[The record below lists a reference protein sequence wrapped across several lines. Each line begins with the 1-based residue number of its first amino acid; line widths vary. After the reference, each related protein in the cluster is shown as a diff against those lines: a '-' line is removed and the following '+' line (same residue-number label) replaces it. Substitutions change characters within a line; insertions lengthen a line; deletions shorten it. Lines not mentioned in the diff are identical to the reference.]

1 MALTPITGFCG
12 ESYKSRALGA
22 SAQRSVN
29 LRVEK
34 NEALGSKTPYTLFPR
49 SGKVQL
55 YDLSPAVGYT
65 GAWSSHNRVFVVHFA
80 QLYELLEGGYGSPI
94 GSVAGGPYAS
104 MRSNGNQLMVASGG
118 LGYIATGT
126 DFYRPIVS
134 FATGTVDVSGTAV
147 TWLSGDK
154 FLTGNPAS
162 DITPGDLMSFDDGTT
177 VITRTVS
184 VVTDDEN
191 IILGASAGTIN
202 HAFYQAGTQFLD
214 AGTVECIDGYFIV
227 NIPNSRQF
235 RISNLLNGKIWSAL
249 DIGEKLGTTDNIAA
263 VWNLSNQLLLIGD
276 NNSTEVWTDSGNA
289 DFPFTQ
295 VSGRSMSVGTDAIY
309 SVAKLNDG
317 SLCWLMCSDAGRG
330 VIVNTTGG
338 EPVRISDHALED
350 AIRGYSKIS
359 DAIASTYVEDGHSF
373 YRIDFPTPNKTWEFD
388 ATSRVW
394 VELGVATGDPD
405 VFNCDLGRLTVQVQ
419 WPGSGVRVRLA
430 FDYTSGKVWDVSP
443 DYLDDAGVEI
453 PIMRISPHVNTSL
466 ERTTCKAFAIDC
478 SLGVIPAGINGP
490 DGKPLIPLL
499 DMKYSDNGGRTYVD
513 AGNASLGRTGEFEGT
528 VLTDAELFDPTS
540 MSQTNPQLFNTRPYW
555 SGLGSFWIA
564 KTFKLTSTAKLVRA
578 IYAGLVELAP

>member
-1 MALTPITGFCG
+1 MPLTPIIGFCS
-12 ESYKSRALGA
+12 ESYRSRALGA
-22 SAQRSVN
+22 SAQRTVN
-29 LRVEK
+29 MRVER

-49 SGKVQL
+49 SGKVEL
-55 YDLSPAVGYT
+55 YDLAPSVGYT
-65 GAWSSHNRVFVVHFA
+65 GAWSSHNRVFAVHFA
-80 QLYELLEGGYGSPI
+80 QFYELEEAGFTAPI
-94 GSVAGGPYAS
+94 GSVAGGTQAS
-104 MRSNGNQLMVASGG
+104 IRSNGNQVMVASGG

-134 FATGTVDVSGTAV
+134 YATGTVDVSGTAV

-154 FLTGNPAS
+154 FT
-162 DITPGDLMSFDDGTT
+162 DVTPGELMSFDDGTT
-177 VITRTVS
+177 VVTRTVS

-191 IILGASAGTIN
+191 IVLGASAGTIN
-202 HAFYQAGTQFLD
+202 PAFYQVGTRFLD

-227 NIPNSRQF
+227 NIPNTRQF
-235 RISNLLNGKIWSAL
+235 RISNLLNGKIWSEI
-249 DIGEKLGTTDNIAA
+249 DIGEKLGTTDNISS

-295 VSGRSMSVGTDAIY
+295 VVGRSMSCGSDAVY
-309 SVAKLNDG
+309 SVGKMNDG

-350 AIRGYSKIS
+350 AIRSYSKIS
-359 DAIASTYVEDGHSF
+359 DAIASTYLEDGHSF
-373 YRIDFPTPNKTWEFD
+373 YRIDFPTANKTWEFD
-388 ATSRVW
+388 ATTRVW
-394 VELGVATGDPD
+394 VELGVSTGDPD
-405 VFNCDLGRLTVQVQ
+405 VFNCDKGRLTVQVQ
-419 WPGSGVRVRLA
+419 WPGTGTRVRLA
-430 FDYTSGKVWDVSP
+430 FDYTSGKVWGVSP

-466 ERTTCKAFAIDC
+466 ERSTCKAFAIDC
-478 SLGVIPAGINGP
+478 SLGVIPAGVNGP
-490 DGKPLIPLL
+490 DGKALIPLI
-499 DMKYSDNGGRTYVD
+499 DMQYSDNGGRTWVD
-513 AGNASLGRTGEFEGT
+513 AGNASMGRTTEYEGT
-528 VLTDAELFDPTS
+528 FLTNAELFDTTPL
-540 MSQTNPQLFNTRPYW
+540 SQTNPQLFNTRPYW

-578 IYAGLVELAP
+578 IYNGLVDLAQ